1 MSSASQ
7 LSILALLV
15 ATVAS
20 ARPNFVVLFLD
31 DHGWGDGKETEPRE
45 VSTSGGTQ
53 VAFAHTH
60 PHPPTPSTPTHLFA
74 AGVNDASVTETPH
87 IDALAKGGMRFTDMH
102 AGFSVCTPSRAA
114 LLTGRLAPRTGVS
127 SNFGDDS
134 THGLP
139 LTERT
144 IADLLEPAGWESH
157 HIGKWYR
164 VVLDGCVT

>member
-1 MSSASQ
+1 
-7 LSILALLV
+7 
-15 ATVAS
+15 
-20 ARPNFVVLFLD
+20 
-31 DHGWGDGKETEPRE
+31 
-45 VSTSGGTQ
+45 
-53 VAFAHTH
+53 
-60 PHPPTPSTPTHLFA
+60 
-74 AGVNDASVTETPH
+74 
-87 IDALAKGGMRFTDMH
+87 MRFTDMH

-157 HIGKWYR
+157 HIGKWYS
-164 VVLDGCVT
+164 VVLYCCVT